1 MANKVASLTR
11 SADFESLKK
20 TGKKIFS
27 AYVIFN
33 YRLNDLEFSRLG
45 MTISRKIGNSVTR
58 NKLKRWSREVLRKEL
73 LRMKS
78 NVDINVILRVNNE
91 DDFFKKLKFAD
102 FSEKLQYAIS
112 KIK

>member
-27 AYVIFN
+27 AYIIFN
-33 YRLNDLEFSRLG
+33 YRLNDLDFSRLG
-45 MTISRKIGNSVTR
+45 MTISRKTGNAVTR
-58 NKLKRWSREVLRKEL
+58 NKLKRWSRQVMRKEL
-73 LRMKS
+73 PQLKS
-78 NVDINVILRVNNE
+78 NVDINLILRVSNE
-91 DDFFKKLKFAD
+91 GDFFKKLKFAD
-102 FSEKLQYAIS
+102 FSEKLHYAIN